1 MYTAIQHLHS
11 YWAYLVLAMIII
23 SVINALI
30 GLIAKR
36 KYGSNDLRVSLFT
49 LIVTH
54 IQLLIGIV
62 LFFVSP
68 MVKWFNS
75 DVTVSEIMQNDSLRL
90 FNLEH
95 PLLMIIAI
103 ILITVGFSKHKKRLS
118 SKSKFRTIFI
128 FYLLALVAVLLMIPW
143 NIWWQ

>member
-1 MYTAIQHLHS
+1 MYTTIRNLHS
-11 YWAYLVLAMIII
+11 YWAYLVVAMIII
-23 SVINALI
+23 SVVNGLI

-36 KYGSNDLRVSLFT
+36 HYNNNDLRISLFT

-54 IQLLIGIV
+54 IQLAIGII

-68 MVKWFNS
+68 LVKWFSS
-75 DVTVSEIMQNDSLRL
+75 DVKVSEIMQNDTFRM

-95 PLLMIIAI
+95 PLLMIIAV

-128 FYLLALVAVLLMIPW
+128 FYLLALLAVLLMIPW
-143 NIWWQ
+143 DIWWN